1 MAQRKDKMLFLS
13 LSVALLII
21 SILLTSFWLLV
32 PFFLEKPKFL
42 LLLADGPIQV
52 RNYNE
57 MVSAEI
63 ITKGDRY
70 GGLRAGFIPLASY
83 IGAKQR
89 DGEKISM
96 TAPVM
101 QQMDQKNKFW
111 KISFFMPSKFSLE
124 QLPPAIQNDIL
135 LAKVPSRLMAVI
147 SFNGVANDLL
157 LDKKISELKKWV
169 SQSKFELLG
178 EPKPIYAYYNDPSTP
193 GFFRKNEIM
202 LPLSK

>member
-1 MAQRKDKMLFLS
+1 MLFLS
-13 LSVALLII
+13 LSVALLTITT
-21 SILLTSFWLLV
+21 LLISFWLLV
-32 PFFLEKPKFL
+32 PIFLEKPKFL
-42 LLLADGPIQV
+42 VLVSDDHIQV
-52 RNYNE
+52 RNYEE
-57 MVSAEI
+57 MISAEI
-63 ITKGDRY
+63 ITEGDRY
-70 GGLRAGFIPLASY
+70 GGLRAGFNPLASY
-83 IGAKQR
+83 IGAKKR

-111 KISFFMPSKFSLE
+111 KISFFMPSKYSLD
-124 QLPPAIQNDIL
+124 QLPSAMQNEIL

-157 LDKKISELKKWV
+157 LGEKLSELKDWV
-169 SQSKFELLG
+169 SQSKFELPG

-202 LPLSK
+202 LPLSQ